1 VYVDDSKVREAEE
14 KWGVPVEG
22 RFVIPTTAAELAF
35 IRSTQKRG
43 RAHDVTLIAWDEEH
57 RRFAVIAKHAYAA
70 GAFRPPSGGIEPGES
85 FEEGARREAREE
97 TGLDVELTRY
107 VLRARVRFEPG
118 GAGAVGGGRAAAADA
133 AAGGRAAPADAIEWV
148 THVFEASAI
157 GSRLAP
163 IDVHEIR
170 EASWATREELLGPLA
185 EKLLLRDSAGIRY
198 RVALHRAIFA
208 AIDARSTRALDG
220 SA

>member
-1 VYVDDSKVREAEE
+1 MYVDDSKVREAEE
-14 KWGVPVEG
+14 KWGVPMEARWV
-22 RFVIPTTAAELAF
+22 VPTAPAELAF

-85 FEEGARREAREE
+85 FELGARREAIEE
-97 TGLDVELTRY
+97 TGLDVQLTNY
-107 VLRARVRFEPG
+107 LLRVRVRFERGEG
-118 GAGAVGGGRAAAADA
+118 GVKALLVEGGADA
-133 AAGGRAAPADAIEWV
+133 AADAIEWV
-148 THVFEASAI
+148 THVFEANAI
-157 GSRLAP
+157 GAVLAP

-185 EKLLLRDSAGIRY
+185 QKLLLRDSAGIRY
-198 RVALHRAIFA
+198 RVVLHEAIFA
-208 AIDARSTRALDG
+208 SIDRRPFAG
-220 SA
+220 ESA